1 MGLSRALKRP
11 LVWSTQVLLT
21 PTKTNTKYSIKQTS
35 KKTCI
40 TSFRISSPFTLGPLA
55 KEMTTFSIGLKA
67 KCRCY
72 CGYPESSFFLKWV
85 VLLFVFYLLITN
97 AVWSFQINIIIIT
110 LFHYID
116 CSSAISFVMFFYFDM
131 KGLSWVF
138 YRLMQIYIKQN
149 EFTEGFIHLAI
160 ELHIKHLQGIS
171 FYFLIH

>member
-1 MGLSRALKRP
+1 MSLSRALKRP

-72 CGYPESSFFLKWV
+72 CGYPESCSFLKWAV
-85 VLLFVFYLLITN
+85 FLFVFLSADNQCSLIISKLILL
-97 AVWSFQINIIIIT
+97 
-110 LFHYID
+110 L
-116 CSSAISFVMFFYFDM
+116 
-131 KGLSWVF
+131 L
-138 YRLMQIYIKQN
+138 L
-149 EFTEGFIHLAI
+149 L
-160 ELHIKHLQGIS
+160 S
-171 FYFLIH
+171 FYFTKLTVHPQSVLLCFFTLTWKGFHESFTDRCKYT